1 MFRIKFKLVGLIA
14 ISVIAVACSNEDST
28 SQSDTSPVEVSSG
41 TSKPDDTT
49 PDDTTPD
56 DTTPAD
62 TTPDDTTPDDTTPAD
77 TPDDSQQGGVL
88 VVAQSADPTSLN
100 PYRFG
105 STNDRSIITNMFDT
119 LVEFDLDTYE
129 IVGSLAEEWSA
140 SEDGLDW
147 TFKLR
152 GGVKFHDGSTFDAA
166 DVVASVE
173 RAQAPESG
181 RTTSLLTRIESAEA
195 IDDLTVE
202 MHLTD
207 PDRILPLTL
216 IDVYITPEDETIDHG
231 ATPVGTGPF
240 KFVSAEA
247 NQQVVLERN
256 PDYWVEGLP
265 HLDGIEF
272 RTIPDST
279 VQSLQIRTGDVD
291 VLATTPLGEIGALQI
306 AGVQIIGPAEG
317 FNSGFYHFHTNT
329 RREPWSNQSVRQAA
343 SSALDRTAIARS
355 LFGFMQVVS
364 NPMEVREEFFNPD
377 AASYNVQDLEKA
389 ASLMAEAG
397 FADGVDGGELIVCD
411 LGFQFTTLAQLVQL
425 QLAEVGIDVQIT
437 VLDVGTYVARTLGDD
452 AGNFD
457 LALCGMVPKPNE
469 YDLLNHPY
477 AKLFTTAL
485 GWIDQNPGF
494 YTLLDDAR
502 SMTNDDEYA
511 AAIAELQVMAME
523 GQPEIIIGGSISPL
537 AAIEGVG
544 GLRAHTQGHL
554 FLKNVTKQD

>member
-1 MFRIKFKLVGLIA
+1 MFKTRLVSALIV
-14 ISVIAVACSNEDST
+14 ISVVAAACSDDSNSTSPSNTSGTATTAEAAVPGDST
-28 SQSDTSPVEVSSG
+28 PG
-41 TSKPDDTT
+41 ATT
-49 PDDTTPD
+49 PVDT
-56 DTTPAD
+56 
-62 TTPDDTTPDDTTPAD
+62 
-77 TPDDSQQGGVL
+77 QQGGVL

-119 LVEFDLDTYE
+119 LVEFDLNSYE
-129 IVGSLAEEWSA
+129 IVGSLAEKWSA

-147 TFKLR
+147 TFNLR
-152 GGVKFHDGSTFDAA
+152 DGVTFHDGSTFDAA
-166 DVVASVE
+166 DVVASIE

-181 RTTSLLTRIESAEA
+181 RTTSLLTRVESVEA

-202 MHLTD
+202 VHLTE

-216 IDVYITPEDETIDHG
+216 IDVYITPEDDSIDQG

-240 KFVSAEA
+240 MFVSAEA

-256 PDYWVEGLP
+256 PNYWVEGLP

-272 RTIPDST
+272 RTIPDAT

-291 VLATTPLGEIGALQI
+291 VLASAPLGEIGALQS
-306 AGVQIIGPAEG
+306 AGVQIIGPADG

-329 RREPWSNQSVRQAA
+329 RREPWSNQAVRQAA

-355 LFGFMQVVS
+355 LFGFMQVLS
-364 NPMEVREEFFNPD
+364 NPMEVRQDFFNAD
-377 AASYNVQDLEKA
+377 AMSYTTQDLDRS

-425 QLAEVGIDVQIT
+425 QLAEVGINVEIQ

-477 AKLFTTAL
+477 AKLFTKAL
-485 GWIDQNPGF
+485 GWIDQKPEF
-494 YTLLDDAR
+494 YTLLEDAR
-502 SMTNDDEYA
+502 SMTDDADYA

-523 GQPEIIIGGSISPL
+523 GQPEIIIGGMISPL
-537 AAIEGVG
+537 AAVQGID
-544 GLRAHTQGHL
+544 GLLAHTQGHL